1 MRKVLLCI
9 LLLMA
14 AALAQQSSQP
24 TEFDKALGL
33 IADGKQ
39 KEAIPILEKLMVSQP
54 SEQVYAQLGSSY
66 EHEEQWD
73 KAAATYEDGA
83 TRFPLSA
90 RLNYGAGMAHERRM
104 EPGKAIPFYRRA
116 VRLDPT
122 LGYQGGGRYDPEVD
136 ALYIPV
142 VHDHRGANSC
152 SGRLY
157 YTDAEMHFIVYLVVS
172 GFGRG
177 NDDSFKA
184 GFDQMDYVE
193 VDRKKGELAY
203 DYSILTL
210 LTNLSGPRRRIAGG
224 EESRVDLKFVFKQ
237 PIAGYRGSAWTKND
251 MKFFFIEPE
260 MGDKFVKFL
269 ESKKVRTTARSG
281 D

>member
-1 MRKVLLCI
+1 MRSTLLLI
-9 LLLMA
+9 LLLPTL
-14 AALAQQSSQP
+14 ALGQQP
-24 TEFDKALGL
+24 AETNDFDKALAL

-39 KEAIPILEKLMVSQP
+39 KEAVPILEKLMVSQP
-54 SEQVYAQLGSSY
+54 NEQVYAQLGSAY
-66 EHEEQWD
+66 EHDGQWD

-83 TRFPLSA
+83 RKFPLSA
-90 RLNYGAGMAHERRM
+90 RLNYGAGMAHERHM
-104 EPGKAIPFYRRA
+104 EPGKAISFYRRA
-116 VRLDPT
+116 VRLDPA
-122 LGYQGGGRYDPEVD
+122 LAYQGGGRYDPEVD

-157 YTDAEMHFIVYLVVS
+157 YSDKEIHFIVYLVVS

-184 GFDQMDYVE
+184 DFDTIDYVE

-237 PIAGYRGSAWTKND
+237 PIAGYRGSPWSKQD
-251 MKFFFIEPE
+251 IKFFFIEPE
-260 MGDKFVKFL
+260 MGDKFAKFL